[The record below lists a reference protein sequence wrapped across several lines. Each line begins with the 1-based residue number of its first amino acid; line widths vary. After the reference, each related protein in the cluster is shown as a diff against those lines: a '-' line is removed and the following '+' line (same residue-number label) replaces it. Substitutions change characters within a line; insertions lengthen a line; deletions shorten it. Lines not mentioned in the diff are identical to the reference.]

1 MILAVLLFSAILGSF
16 ANMLIHRLP
25 RDLDTVKRR
34 SFCPKCEHVLG
45 VIDLIPLLS
54 YLSTLGR
61 CRYCKQA
68 ISFRYFFVEVFSVA
82 SAVTLLFIYGLTAFS
97 LTAWVLLWVGLI
109 LIFIDMEFQLLPDE
123 LTLGFTAFALGMAFY
138 QGHGVHSLVT
148 ALGAAAGLFVLAWTA
163 SKLLKQDAMGGGD
176 IKWALAMGTVLG
188 FPKILVGM
196 FWGFMAGAF
205 MAIVAMI
212 FFKKGRRDAI
222 PFGPALIVGTWIAY
236 FFGDLIW
243 AWYWHG

>member
-1 MILAVLLFSAILGSF
+1 M
-16 ANMLIHRLP
+16 
-25 RDLDTVKRR
+25 
-34 SFCPKCEHVLG
+34 
-45 VIDLIPLLS
+45 
-54 YLSTLGR
+54 
-61 CRYCKQA
+61 
-68 ISFRYFFVEVFSVA
+68 
-82 SAVTLLFIYGLTAFS
+82 TLLFIYGLTAFS

-163 SKLLKQDAMGGGD
+163 SKLLKQDAMGSGD